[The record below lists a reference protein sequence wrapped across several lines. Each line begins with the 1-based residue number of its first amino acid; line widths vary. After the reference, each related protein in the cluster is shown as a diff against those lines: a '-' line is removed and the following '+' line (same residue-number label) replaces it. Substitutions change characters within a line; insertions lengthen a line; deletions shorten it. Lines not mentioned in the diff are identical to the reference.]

1 MEERTARDGT
11 MIAVRRWP
19 VQDPKAAMLIVH
31 GLGEH
36 SGRYDH
42 VARFFNGRGIDVTA
56 FDLRGH
62 GLSGGRRAYVGRW
75 SDYLDDVEDRL
86 AETRSIGTPLVLYG
100 HSLGGL
106 IATSYVTS
114 DRPLPDAL
122 IASAPGLEDNLKP
135 ILHVLPKL
143 LGPLLP
149 TLAVATGITGDQLS
163 RDPAVGEAYFA
174 DPLVLT
180 KATLRLAVEALQAQV
195 TTIRRLAKI
204 SVPALTIQG
213 SEDSLVPPSASAL
226 LEPYAKR
233 IMYEGLRHECHN
245 EPEQARVLDDVAS
258 WVEALLQT

>member
-1 MEERTARDGT
+1 MEEKAARDGT

-19 VQDPKAAMLIVH
+19 AQGPKAAMLIIH

-42 VARFFNGRGIDVTA
+42 VARFLNKRGIDVTA

-62 GLSGGRRAYVGRW
+62 GLSGGRRGYVGRW

-86 AETRSIGTPLVLYG
+86 VETRSIGVPVVLYG

-106 IATSYVTS
+106 IAISYATSG
-114 DRPLPDAL
+114 RPQPDAL
-122 IASAPGLEDNLKP
+122 IASAPGLQDNLKP
-135 ILHVLPKL
+135 MLHVLPKI

-180 KATLRLAVEALQAQV
+180 KATLRLAAEALQAQV
-195 TTIRRLAKI
+195 TTIGRLTNI
-204 SVPALTIQG
+204 SVPTLTIQG

-226 LEPYAKR
+226 LEPHAKR
-233 IMYEGLRHECHN
+233 ILYEGLRHECHN
-245 EPEQARVLDDVAS
+245 EPEQEQVLDDIAS
-258 WVEALLQT
+258 WVESQVQM

>member
-11 MIAVRRWP
+11 MIAIRRWAVP
-19 VQDPKAAMLIVH
+19 SPKAAMLIVH

-62 GLSGGRRAYVGRW
+62 GLSGGRRGYVGRW
-75 SDYLDDVEDRL
+75 SDYLDDLEDRL
-86 AETRSIGTPLVLYG
+86 LETQSIGAPVVLYG

-106 IATSYVTS
+106 IAASYVTS
-114 DRPLPDAL
+114 DRPQPDAL

-135 ILHVLPKL
+135 ILHVLPKI

-149 TLAVATGITGDQLS
+149 TLAVATGITADQLS

-180 KATLRLAVEALQAQV
+180 KATLRLAAEALQAQV
-195 TTIRRLAKI
+195 ATIGQLAKI
-204 SVPALTIQG
+204 SLPTLTIHG

-226 LEPYAKR
+226 LEPHAKR
-233 IMYEGLRHECHN
+233 ILYEGLRHECHN
-245 EPEQARVLDDVAS
+245 EPEQAKVLNDIAT
-258 WVEALLQT
+258 WVEEQVQA